1 MLGKALETL
10 FIRVW
15 VVMKLT
21 FYFWIY
27 TLMGA
32 IVLGIGPAYKTVN
45 EGWKHL
51 NKHLSVGMC
60 CLVYF

>member
-21 FYFWIY
+21 LYFWAY
-27 TLMGA
+27 TVLGG
-32 IVLGIGPAYKTVN
+32 IVLGIGPACKAVN
-45 EGWKHL
+45 
-51 NKHLSVGMC
+51 
-60 CLVYF
+60 

>member
-32 IVLGIGPAYKTVN
+32 IVLGIGTSYKTVN
-45 EGWKHL
+45 EL
-51 NKHLSVGMC
+51 
-60 CLVYF
+60 F